1 MTGRESPEPCRSVSG
16 AHWSGRFCI
25 QGSLTFNFSTSLIDN
40 AIPNKC
46 NAIYIILLS
55 FSLAGPDNV
64 TISFPCLMYFQS
76 KNSSSYYYLNL
87 ISYTFSN
94 KKKNKKIVDI
104 NLYVDNHKVYECTS
118 CTLHIIYFF
127 IQAALDEAT
136 EPWGIK
142 VERVEM

>member
-94 KKKNKKIVDI
+94 KKKNKKKLLILIYMLITTKFMNAPDVH
-104 NLYVDNHKVYECTS
+104 Y
-118 CTLHIIYFF
+118 TLHIIY
-127 IQAALDEAT
+127 ILSRLLLTRPRSPGASK
-136 EPWGIK
+136 WSG
-142 VERVEM
+142 